1 MAGILTRPVQQQII
15 VVPCPFLTIFN
26 RLKMYCLRS
35 LVSITLA
42 NLLIVIFTGS
52 TDAQNRYFHY
62 RLENLKP
69 NDAGFFSGEYKIEP
83 TPDGGFI
90 IANKEWVTDNIFAIK
105 FDSCGEIAWSR
116 RLGNMQ
122 AFSSCSGMVTDAA
135 GQVAMIFQRYDLS
148 GDDYVFAVKL
158 DAAGKILWKKRI
170 AFAGT
175 FGKADFHLASDGRY
189 CFGSNFDDGTTS
201 DHYSIL
207 LDAET
212 GAISAA
218 YRLNDDGT
226 GSGVPFYANLPN
238 GNLLIRRLNGW
249 ISFNLNTE
257 KVDWAVRF
265 NDPAAGWDRT
275 KPLVLGDKLVYASL
289 ANPLPTT
296 GKMMLRFFDLQ
307 GGLLFNGDVFL
318 ANQTNVSS
326 IGSIP
331 RQLTELP
338 GKRFALA
345 TAQKMPELQIALIVF
360 DSLGRQISTKHF
372 HPKTDVYRK
381 AHDQV
386 LLSDGSVAI
395 VGESDGRIEV
405 LKVSPEK
412 TIDFCIG
419 DSVSLPSSPL
429 QDNIASLPPSA
440 FQVEKVQFPIT
451 DFQLTEQDFD
461 LAVEKICD
469 STRIFPDRDSLV
481 SICRSDS
488 VRVSAAG
495 GLPAA
500 CVWDDGFEGCER
512 VLHAG
517 DGTKTAEVRVRCTH
531 FLKRFLVEEKT
542 DCPCRI
548 NYPTAFTPNGDGVND
563 SFRPVSDCR
572 FLEYDFEIFNR
583 WGQSVFVSTNFET
596 GWDGNTGGQ
605 QAPSDLYVFTLKYRT
620 AVTGSGEV
628 FAKGDVAL
636 LR

>member
-1 MAGILTRPVQQQII
+1 MLFQ
-15 VVPCPFLTIFN
+15 
-26 RLKMYCLRS
+26 KS
-35 LVSITLA
+35 LVSIVLS
-42 NLLIVIFTGS
+42 NLLVFIFLENTI
-52 TDAQNRYFHY
+52 AQNRYFHY

-69 NDAGFFSGEYKIEP
+69 NDAGFFAGEYKMEP
-83 TPDGGFI
+83 TPDGGFV

-122 AFSSCSGMVTDAA
+122 AFSSCSGMITDAA

-158 DAAGKILWKKRI
+158 DAAGKILWQKKI
-170 AFAGT
+170 AFAGS

-189 CFGSNFDDGTTS
+189 CFGSSFYDGTTS
-201 DHYSIL
+201 DHYSIF
-207 LDAET
+207 LDAQT

-218 YRLNDDGT
+218 YRLEDDGT
-226 GSGVPFYANLPN
+226 GAGVPFYANLPN

-296 GKMMLRFFDLQ
+296 GKMQLRFFDLQ
-307 GGLLFNGDVFL
+307 GGFLFNGDVFS

-345 TAQKMPELQIALIVF
+345 TAQKMPEFQIALIVF
-360 DSLGRQISTKHF
+360 DSLGRQVSTKHF

-386 LLSDGSVAI
+386 LLADGAMAI

-405 LKVSPEK
+405 LKISPEK
-412 TIDFCIG
+412 TLDFCVG
-419 DSVSLPSSPL
+419 DTVSLPSSPL
-429 QDNIASLPPSA
+429 SINLALLPPSA
-440 FQVEKVQFPIT
+440 YQVKKEQFPVS
-451 DFQLTEQDFD
+451 DYQLTEQDFD
-461 LAVEKICD
+461 LTIEKMCD
-469 STRIFPDRDSLV
+469 STRVFPDLDSLV
-481 SICRSDS
+481 SICRNDS
-488 VRVSAAG
+488 VRVSAAE
-495 GLPAA
+495 GLPAV

-512 VLHAG
+512 VLYPG
-517 DGTKTAEVRVRCTH
+517 DGTKTAEIRVHCTR
-531 FLKRFLVEEKT
+531 FLQRFLVEEKT

-572 FLEYDFEIFNR
+572 FLEYDFKIFNR
-583 WGQSVFVSTNFET
+583 WGQSVFASTNFDT
-596 GWDGNTGGQ
+596 AWDGNTGGQ
-605 QAPSDLYVFTLKYRT
+605 PAPSDLYVFTLKYRT
-620 AVTGSGEV
+620 AVPGTGEV
-628 FAKGDVAL
+628 FAKGEVAL